1 MKPTWRRLLFLLVVM
16 TGLLAAGCGGDD
28 EEGEASGDTG
38 AATAASTSGSAA
50 AKPAIVLGT
59 KNFTEQYVL
68 GELYRQALEAKG
80 YDVTLKSDIGSTE
93 IIDAAL
99 TSGEINVYPEYTG
112 TSLTVVFGEPG
123 SKETAE
129 ATYDEAK
136 SKYEGRGQTLYD
148 MTPFSDS
155 DAIAVT
161 VDTARKFGLE
171 TLDDLKKVE
180 GLSLGGQPEFR
191 TRAQGLPGLVKNY
204 GLTDVKFVPFAGISP
219 YEALD
224 SRNVLAAAIFST
236 DPPLNSGK
244 YVVLEDTK
252 AQFGFQNVAPVV
264 DQKLADE
271 GGQELADTLNAVTE
285 LLTEDAIITM
295 NAAVALSQQSPDEV
309 AKAFLQAN
317 GLL

>member
-1 MKPTWRRLLFLLVVM
+1 
-16 TGLLAAGCGGDD
+16 GGDD
-28 EEGEASGDTG
+28 EEGEAAGDTA

-99 TSGEINVYPEYTG
+99 TSGEVNVYPEYTG
-112 TSLTVVFGEPG
+112 TALTVVFGEPG

-155 DAIAVT
+155 DAIAVKL
-161 VDTARKFGLE
+161 DTARKFDLK

-191 TRAQGLPGLVKNY
+191 TRAQGLPGLQENY
-204 GLTDVKFVPFAGISP
+204 
-219 YEALD
+219 
-224 SRNVLAAAIFST
+224 
-236 DPPLNSGK
+236 
-244 YVVLEDTK
+244 
-252 AQFGFQNVAPVV
+252 
-264 DQKLADE
+264 
-271 GGQELADTLNAVTE
+271 
-285 LLTEDAIITM
+285 
-295 NAAVALSQQSPDEV
+295 
-309 AKAFLQAN
+309 
-317 GLL
+317 

>member
-161 VDTARKFGLE
+161 LDTARKFGAGDARRPEEGGRSHARRAARVPHAGPGAPGARGELRAHGREVRPVRGDQPVRGARLE
-171 TLDDLKKVE
+171 QRPRGGDLLHGSAAQLGQVRRARGHE
-180 GLSLGGQPEFR
+180 GPVRVPERGPGRRPEARGRRAGRSSR
-191 TRAQGLPGLVKNY
+191 TRS
-204 GLTDVKFVPFAGISP
+204 TRSP
-219 YEALD
+219 
-224 SRNVLAAAIFST
+224 SC
-236 DPPLNSGK
+236 
-244 YVVLEDTK
+244 
-252 AQFGFQNVAPVV
+252 
-264 DQKLADE
+264 
-271 GGQELADTLNAVTE
+271 
-285 LLTEDAIITM
+285 
-295 NAAVALSQQSPDEV
+295 
-309 AKAFLQAN
+309 
-317 GLL
+317 

>member
-112 TSLTVVFGEPG
+112 TVAHRRLRRAGLEG
-123 SKETAE
+123 
-129 ATYDEAK
+129 D
-136 SKYEGRGQTLYD
+136 GRGDLRRGEVEVRG
-148 MTPFSDS
+148 
-155 DAIAVT
+155 AG
-161 VDTARKFGLE
+161 AR
-171 TLDDLKKVE
+171 
-180 GLSLGGQPEFR
+180 R
-191 TRAQGLPGLVKNY
+191 
-204 GLTDVKFVPFAGISP
+204 
-219 YEALD
+219 
-224 SRNVLAAAIFST
+224 ST
-236 DPPLNSGK
+236 
-244 YVVLEDTK
+244 T
-252 AQFGFQNVAPVV
+252 
-264 DQKLADE
+264 
-271 GGQELADTLNAVTE
+271 
-285 LLTEDAIITM
+285 
-295 NAAVALSQQSPDEV
+295 
-309 AKAFLQAN
+309 
-317 GLL
+317 